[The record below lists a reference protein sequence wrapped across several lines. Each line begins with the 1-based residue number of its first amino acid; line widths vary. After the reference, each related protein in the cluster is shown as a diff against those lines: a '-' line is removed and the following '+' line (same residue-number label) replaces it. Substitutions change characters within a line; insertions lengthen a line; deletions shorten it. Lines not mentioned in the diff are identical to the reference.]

1 MGKWHSFLFLKNEP
15 VKVYSWCKKYIKKIL
30 EHLNW
35 EINLSAMMP
44 EHAGVMLFIAIYNV
58 VEKVLKLN
66 FWLEI
71 KKQYLPND
79 VISMTYFLF
88 LYTVD
93 SQYKL
98 GQCLARWFYSRIWL
112 LIKLF
117 KTIKSWQIWSKLRK
131 NILRY
136 SLIHSVL
143 AFMVCTPIILIMMY
157 VSISLSNTSLYK
169 TRIQQVVCTQVDLI
183 WKENESKLP
192 LREMSVF
199 RVFLVRIFPH
209 SDWIRRDT
217 EYIFVFSP
225 NAGKYGPEQRPIR
238 KLFTYP
244 SVFSLNAWKYRPEK
258 LRVRTLF
265 TQFTLCKKF
274 IYLNSFTFLQQ
285 KEWRS

>member
-1 MGKWHSFLFLKNEP
+1 
-15 VKVYSWCKKYIKKIL
+15 
-30 EHLNW
+30 
-35 EINLSAMMP
+35 MMP
-44 EHAGVMLFIAIYNV
+44 EHADVMLFIAIYNV

-192 LREMSVF
+192 AREMSIF

-225 NAGKYGPEQRPIR
+225 NAGKYGPEKRPIR
-238 KLFTYP
+238 KLFRYP

-258 LRVRTLF
+258 LPVRTLF